1 MKKVT
6 KKRSICAESIISY
19 QTEVIKRYEA
29 YQNHAPVMLLEF
41 AAQLFARKEDDI
53 SESWDDL
60 DEDWSA
66 IKKKMDEYIE
76 ETFGSVKL

>member
-1 MKKVT
+1 
-6 KKRSICAESIISY
+6 
-19 QTEVIKRYEA
+19 
-29 YQNHAPVMLLEF
+29 MLLEF